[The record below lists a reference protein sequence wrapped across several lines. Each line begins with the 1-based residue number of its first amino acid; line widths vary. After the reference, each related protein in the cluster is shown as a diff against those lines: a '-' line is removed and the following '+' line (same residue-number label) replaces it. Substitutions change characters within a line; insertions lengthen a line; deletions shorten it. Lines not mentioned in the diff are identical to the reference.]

1 MCAWSSSSL
10 TNKWDVTWLLYPCRP
25 VLTFMIP
32 HMAKTH
38 KIARKRE
45 RRLQACQSIIKT
57 PFLRPWNPKS
67 VHYFIIRDIKRY
79 KVKKKYWLPTTKG
92 FNFEICQDKRNS
104 PASLDYSVPSPQHFK
119 QQIKYHC
126 DETEGVYLLSTAKLA
141 KHSRK
146 LTYILFTFTW
156 SPWCKRRIMQ
166 VITYVFLQ
174 VQEIH
179 ILCET
184 NQDPSFIRALA
195 LSMDWKLV
203 FLVLG
208 RRMRYKDAFQYAS
221 QTLLGKCTMII
232 NADCYIDKGF
242 EYLTE
247 DLLSLKTLYALTR
260 HETSEN
266 VNFCKKIDFC
276 GPNSKYIGS
285 HDAWLF
291 KLLEPVPSVLLENID
306 FRPNIAGIERV
317 LIFYLRKYGRFRIK
331 NPCKILHIVHH
342 HCNRNKNTK
351 ERLFYGQRIDH
362 HFKITALNRG
372 RTVNAPFSDL

>member
-1 MCAWSSSSL
+1 MSGRNRDGIS
-10 TNKWDVTWLLYPCRP
+10 
-25 VLTFMIP
+25 
-32 HMAKTH
+32 
-38 KIARKRE
+38 
-45 RRLQACQSIIKT
+45 
-57 PFLRPWNPKS
+57 
-67 VHYFIIRDIKRY
+67 RDIKSNRNIDFRRQRDSILKY
-79 KVKKKYWLPTTKG
+79 VKIRERARLHLIIQFPVLNTSSSKSSITAMRQKEFIFCL
-92 FNFEICQDKRNS
+92 
-104 PASLDYSVPSPQHFK
+104 
-119 QQIKYHC
+119 QQN
-126 DETEGVYLLSTAKLA
+126 LLST
-141 KHSRK
+141 H
-146 LTYILFTFTW
+146 
-156 SPWCKRRIMQ
+156 
-166 VITYVFLQ
+166 

-203 FLVLG
+203 FKVLG
-208 RRMRYKDAFQYAS
+208 RRMRYRDAFQYAS
-221 QTLLGKCTMII
+221 QNLLGKFTMII

-247 DLLSLKTLYALTR
+247 DLLSLRTLYALTR

-266 VNFCKKIDFC
+266 VNLCKKVDFC

-306 FRPNIAGIERV
+306 FRPNIEGIERV

-351 ERLFYGQRIDH
+351 ERLFHGQRIDH